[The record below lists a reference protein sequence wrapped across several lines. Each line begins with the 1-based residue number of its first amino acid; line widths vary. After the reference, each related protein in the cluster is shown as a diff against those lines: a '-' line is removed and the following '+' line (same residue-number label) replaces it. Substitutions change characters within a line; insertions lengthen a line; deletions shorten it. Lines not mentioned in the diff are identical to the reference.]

1 MFAYANSLQPRQR
14 LALSKRELVSTL
26 KQVTATAAALCLR
39 EKLFA
44 HANKLMPPLLRFGNG
59 SNLSPGKDLGRPSR
73 RRFRTPPARSNVTS
87 KLHLGRPG
95 FEGHIYYFFRLRGM
109 LYHGRKKERGGARG
123 KAKGQ
128 NDPLNTADKIAEGRW
143 EKGCQNDT
151 SKTADKIAEGRWK
164 KQGVKMTP

>member
-39 EKLFA
+39 ENLFSYE
-44 HANKLMPPLLRFGNG
+44 NKLMPPLLRFGNG

-73 RRFRTPPARSNVTS
+73 RRFRTPRACSNVTS

-109 LYHGRKKERGGARG
+109 LYHGRKKEARG
-123 KAKGQ
+123 PGRKKGGQ
-128 NDPLNTADKIAEGRW
+128 NDP
-143 EKGCQNDT
+143 
-151 SKTADKIAEGRWK
+151 SKTADKIAGENCGQQLPAIAGEKW
-164 KQGVKMTP
+164 